1 MGTAW
6 RAVVIVVLVCAVS
19 VVVAWAALIGPQ
31 QVFTGP
37 GLDRAVVSTSL
48 TPTPTEGGDPLLDT
62 LRDQAERADPPWWAK
77 ALVWA
82 FEALVLLGM
91 LGVAVLATRAAWH
104 AWQSRPERSPGVAMG
119 AFDALSEP
127 SRVRAAIAEDASEQE
142 ALLRSGHPR
151 NAVVEAWHRFEVQGA
166 RAGVPRR
173 GSETSSEYALR
184 LLDLVEAPPGA
195 VNRLAAL
202 YREARFSDH
211 PLDEGHRD
219 AALAALS
226 DIHLGLGATR

>member
-1 MGTAW
+1 MRTAW
-6 RAVVIVVLVCAVS
+6 GAPIAVAVVCAVA
-19 VVVAWAALIGPQ
+19 VLVAWAALGGPQ

-37 GLDRAVVSTSL
+37 GLERAVVSTSL
-48 TPTPTEGGDPLLDT
+48 SPTPTDAGDPLLDT

-91 LGVAVLATRAAWH
+91 IGVAVLAARAAWD
-104 AWQSRPERSPGVAMG
+104 AWQTRPERSPAPVAG
-119 AFDALSEP
+119 GFDSLAEP
-127 SRVRAAIAEDASEQE
+127 ARVRAAIAEDAAEQE
-142 ALLRSGHPR
+142 AMLLRGRPR
-151 NAVVEAWHRFEVQGA
+151 NAIVEAWHRFEVQGA

-173 GSETSSEYALR
+173 EWETSSEYALR

-195 VNRLAAL
+195 VNGLAAL

-211 PLDEGHRD
+211 PLGEGHRQ
-219 AALAALS
+219 AALAALA
-226 DIHLGLGATR
+226 DIHVGLGARR